1 MSWKRVCRTSD
12 IAEDALKQF
21 DVEGVPVIIVNY
33 GGGFRAIPPLCPH
46 MQEPLAESGIVADC
60 VLTCTKHLW
69 NWNLETLAMQGE
81 TERPLKTYD
90 VKQEGGEIL
99 VFIDQELTYDFE
111 EEDEMDDD
119 AFFNS

>member
-1 MSWKRVCRTSD
+1 MSWKRVCRASD
-12 IAEDALKQF
+12 IAEDSLKQF
-21 DVEGVPVIIVNY
+21 DVEGVPVVVVHY

-46 MQEPLAESGIVADC
+46 MQEPLAVSGIVANC

-81 TERPLKTYD
+81 TEKPLQTYD
-90 VKQEGGEIL
+90 LKEADGDIL

-111 EEDEMDDD
+111 EEDDMGDD
-119 AFFNS
+119 AFFNG